1 MHLDRLVRS
10 RLGRRISVLRRGSL
24 VRRIPVW
31 TALVLMAALLGAAA
45 PATASAAT
53 PTGSAA
59 AALATANVGKTA
71 GSCANTPTTNSLG
84 GTQFETSC
92 SGGGSG
98 GPEYWC
104 ADFAMW
110 VWANSGFSTVGLDA
124 GAVSF
129 QTYGQRNGTQ
139 HTATSYLPQVG
150 DAVEYGSTKDSAIH
164 HVGIVTAVH
173 ADGSVTTAN
182 GDWNGDPSTT
192 TMAAWAVSSSVVSVT
207 LPAGQ
212 TAVGSEPSTVDPAD
226 GYVIAGYTTPVAAGS
241 NPYTP
246 SQVCGTGFNV
256 VDSHNLGGAQV
267 YLLYSSTTGQ
277 NCVTTLVTNPTTQA
291 ALNAT
296 LAVQG
301 GASAKDPGNYTYYAG
316 PVKLAAPGVCVQWGG
331 SYQGVSWTSP
341 WSHCG

>member
-1 MHLDRLVRS
+1 MHLS
-10 RLGRRISVLRRGSL
+10 RIL
-24 VRRIPVW
+24 RRIPGWAAV
-31 TALVLMAALLGAAA
+31 VLTAALLGAAS
-45 PATASAAT
+45 PATASATT

-59 AALATANVGKTA
+59 AALAAANVGKTA
-71 GSCANTPTTNSLG
+71 GTCANTPTHNSLG

-92 SGGGSG
+92 TGGSG

-110 VWANSGFSTVGLDA
+110 VWANSGFSTVGLNA
-124 GAVSF
+124 GADSF

-139 HTATSYLPQVG
+139 HTATSYVPQVG
-150 DAVEYGSTKDSAIH
+150 DAVEYGSTKDSLIH
-164 HVGIVTAVH
+164 HVGIVTAVN

-182 GDWNGDPSTT
+182 GDWNGDPTT
-192 TMAAWAVSSSVVSVT
+192 TTQAAWAVSSSVVSVT

-212 TAVGSEPSTVDPAD
+212 TAVGSEPSTVDTAD
-226 GYVIAGYTTPVAAGS
+226 GYYIVGYTTPVAAGS

-246 SQVCGTGFNV
+246 TQVCGSGFGV
-256 VDSHNLGGAQV
+256 VDSHNLGGAQI
-267 YLLYSSTTGQ
+267 YLLYNSATGK
-277 NCVTTLVTNPTTQA
+277 NCVTTLVTNPTTQV

-301 GASAKDPGNYTYYAG
+301 GGSANNPGNFTYYAG
-316 PVKLAAPGVCVQWGG
+316 PVTLPAAAACVMWGG